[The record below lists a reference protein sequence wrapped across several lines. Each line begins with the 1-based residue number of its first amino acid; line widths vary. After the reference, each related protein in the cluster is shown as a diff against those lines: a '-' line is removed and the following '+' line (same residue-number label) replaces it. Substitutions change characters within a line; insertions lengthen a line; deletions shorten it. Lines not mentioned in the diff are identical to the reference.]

1 MNGFQLI
8 DPGLSLFENLFLPTL
23 AWSVVVG
30 FVFIFIH
37 LLFAENPRFQTQIR
51 ILLLWTLPAA
61 IFINFILNTQFVQSK
76 PDFIVIPDNILI
88 LNTDTIEPVPA
99 EIAEPSPD
107 IYEQIKAIT
116 GWISGLTIL
125 IGFSY
130 FTGYLLL
137 FHRLA
142 RYHQY
147 LILIPENEVI
157 KLILLE
163 NDLNSKVTVYQ
174 SNGFVTPFT
183 FGFSHPK
190 IIIPEKYC
198 SDPVQFQLILRHEVS
213 HIRNHDYLKQMCE
226 QALKFL
232 FFWNPLLHLLT
243 RQISN
248 YREMAC
254 DVQVLSVCPDWKKEY
269 ATLLLTHLSEPAA
282 STGVAAAMS
291 HSTENLKERIS
302 KMKTYQTIKENKIA
316 TGVLAGAVTAFSIT
330 FILLVSNAKL
340 EAVENGAAGQELGA
354 EPDSLNRD
362 YPELVGGMDAIV
374 DMQKKIKYPEFAS
387 RKGIEGLVVL
397 SLKVSEKGEIEDI
410 SVEKSTGSPAL
421 DAQAVVAAQDLK
433 FKPAIKDGKAVA
445 AEFKF
450 PVKFKLN
457 YDMAEP
463 VIVSTIA
470 DLSKQ
475 VIYPKEALEQGIG
488 GVVVLNVMV
497 DETGKPEKITVEKS
511 VHPLLDQAAID
522 AAKKTR
528 FMPSQK
534 DGKNI
539 QGNLVIPIQFM
550 PKSDKPE
557 SKKSEDSSP
566 LGTEPPQIKGG
577 FGELMKNLVYPEGAL
592 KKGIEGTV
600 LLNVDVSE
608 SGDPINIEIEKSA
621 HPFLDM
627 AAQEA
632 VFKTKFI
639 PGRKDGKPVA
649 EKVTIPIKFKI
660 PDNQKS
666 GKYEENL
673 PGDGHVEIEGGF
685 QELYKKI
692 VYPASAI
699 KDSVQGV
706 VLVSAIISEKGEPTK
721 ITILKPVH
729 PDIDKVAYDAVLKS
743 KFIPAKKNGKPVE
756 AEITIPIKF
765 KLN

>member
-37 LLFAENPRFQTQIR
+37 FLFAENPRFQTQIR

-76 PDFIVIPDNILI
+76 PDFIVIPNNILI

-99 EIAEPSPD
+99 AISEPSPD

-213 HIRNHDYLKQMCE
+213 HIRNHDYLKQMGE

-254 DVQVLSVCPDWKKEY
+254 DVQVLTVCPDWKKEY

-316 TGVLAGAVTAFSIT
+316 TGVLAGVLTAFSIT
-330 FILLVSNAKL
+330 FILLVSNARL
-340 EAVENGAAGQELGA
+340 EAVEKRIAGQEQTS
-354 EPDSLNRD
+354 EPDTLNRD
-362 YPELVGGMDAIV
+362 FPELVGGMESISEL
-374 DMQKKIKYPEFAS
+374 MKNLKYPELA
-387 RKGIEGLVVL
+387 RNQGKEGTILL
-397 SLKVSEKGEIEDI
+397 NLKVSATGEIEDI
-410 SVEKSTGSPAL
+410 TVKKSTGSATL

-433 FKPAIKDGKAVA
+433 FKPALKDGKGKASEVT
-445 AEFKF
+445 F
-450 PVKFKLN
+450 PIKFKLQN
-457 YDMAEP
+457 EKAE
-463 VIVSTIA
+463 
-470 DLSKQ
+470 
-475 VIYPKEALEQGIG
+475 
-488 GVVVLNVMV
+488 
-497 DETGKPEKITVEKS
+497 
-511 VHPLLDQAAID
+511 
-522 AAKKTR
+522 
-528 FMPSQK
+528 
-534 DGKNI
+534 
-539 QGNLVIPIQFM
+539 GNSEESSIP
-550 PKSDKPE
+550 
-557 SKKSEDSSP
+557 
-566 LGTEPPQIKGG
+566 GNEPPQIKGG
-577 FGELMKNLVYPEGAL
+577 FGELMKNVVYPEDAL
-592 KKGIEGTV
+592 KKGIEGKA
-600 LLNVDVSE
+600 LLNVVVSE
-608 SGDPINIEIEKSA
+608 KGEVKKTEVLESSGNAELDKAAIE
-621 HPFLDM
+621 
-627 AAQEA
+627 AAKA
-632 VFKTKFI
+632 TKFI
-639 PGRKDGKPVA
+639 PGKKDGKAVA
-649 EKVTIPIKFKI
+649 AEVKI
-660 PDNQKS
+660 P
-666 GKYEENL
+666 
-673 PGDGHVEIEGGF
+673 F
-685 QELYKKI
+685 Q
-692 VYPASAI
+692 
-699 KDSVQGV
+699 
-706 VLVSAIISEKGEPTK
+706 
-721 ITILKPVH
+721 
-729 PDIDKVAYDAVLKS
+729 
-743 KFIPAKKNGKPVE
+743 
-756 AEITIPIKF
+756 F
-765 KLN
+765 KLK

>member
-30 FVFIFIH
+30 FVFLFIH
-37 LLFAENPRFQTQIR
+37 FLFTENPGFQTQIR

-99 EIAEPSPD
+99 EIAEASPD
-107 IYEQIKAIT
+107 IYEQIKALT

-163 NDLNSKVTVYQ
+163 NDLISKVTVYQ

-213 HIRNHDYLKQMCE
+213 HIRNHDYLKQMGE

-254 DVQVLSVCPDWKKEY
+254 DEQVLSVCPDWKKEY

-302 KMKTYQTIKENKIA
+302 KMKTYQTIRENKTV
-316 TGVLAGAVTAFSIT
+316 TGVLAGVLTAFSVT
-330 FILLVSNAKL
+330 FILLISNAKL
-340 EAVENGAAGQELGA
+340 EAVEAGNSQSA
-354 EPDSLNRD
+354 VASKPDSLNRD
-362 YPELVGGMDAIV
+362 YPELVGGLDALAGI
-374 DMQKKIKYPEFAS
+374 QNKIKYPEFAS

-397 SLKVSEKGEIEDI
+397 SLKVSEKGEVEDI
-410 SVEKSTGSPAL
+410 SVAKSTGSASL
-421 DAQAVVAAQDLK
+421 DAQAVVAAQELR
-433 FKPAIKDGKAVA
+433 FKPALKDGKAVTA
-445 AEFKF
+445 SVQL
-450 PVKFKLN
+450 PVQFKL
-457 YDMAEP
+457 D
-463 VIVSTIA
+463 SGK
-470 DLSKQ
+470 KQ
-475 VIYPKEALEQGIG
+475 EDPLETDGPAIEGGMSALLKNLVYPEEAFKKGIEG
-488 GVVVLNVMV
+488 TVLVGVYIS
-497 DETGKPEKITVEKS
+497 ETGDPMNTEIEKS
-511 VHPLLDQAAID
+511 VHPLLD
-522 AAKKTR
+522 R
-528 FMPSQK
+528 
-534 DGKNI
+534 
-539 QGNLVIPIQFM
+539 
-550 PKSDKPE
+550 
-557 SKKSEDSSP
+557 
-566 LGTEPPQIKGG
+566 
-577 FGELMKNLVYPEGAL
+577 
-592 KKGIEGTV
+592 
-600 LLNVDVSE
+600 
-608 SGDPINIEIEKSA
+608 
-621 HPFLDM
+621 
-627 AAQEA
+627 AAQDA
-632 VFKTKFI
+632 VFKVKFI
-639 PGRKDGKPVA
+639 PGRKDGKPVSQ
-649 EKVTIPIKFKI
+649 KVTIPFKFKI
-660 PDNQKS
+660 PDNPKS
-666 GKYEENL
+666 GNYDGNL
-673 PGDGHVEIEGGF
+673 PEMGHIEIEGGF
-685 QELYKKI
+685 PELYRNL
-692 VYPASAI
+692 VYPPSAKAKGIQGKAIVEVSYSESGEILSVSIKASSGNTELDQAAI
-699 KDSVQGV
+699 EAVKKTK
-706 VLVSAIISEKGEPTK
+706 LK
-721 ITILKPVH
+721 IT
-729 PDIDKVAYDAVLKS
+729 PDPD
-743 KFIPAKKNGKPVE
+743 GKTHSGRYGFPVE
-756 AEITIPIKF
+756 F
-765 KLN
+765 KLTLNH